1 MIKQSKSDKNIH
13 RKTKIQK
20 LVIQIIIKKEEM
32 EIIKYQLGRE
42 PENIGGIAVFCPF
55 EKPAV
60 LLTLPYSREYGV
72 FPTIY
77 WLSCPYLVKEV
88 SRLEDKGLI
97 RKYTV
102 MLEKDCSMKER
113 LMAAHQDYGV
123 VRMKLLSD
131 VSKRYLVDKKS
142 ILEVLSDSGIGGIRD
157 RKGIKCLHTHLADYL
172 VKEKN
177 PVGEQVW
184 KELAWPKDCHVC
196 DLDKVR
202 KRGR

>member
-1 MIKQSKSDKNIH
+1 
-13 RKTKIQK
+13 
-20 LVIQIIIKKEEM
+20 M

-97 RKYTV
+97 REYTV
-102 MLEKDCSMKER
+102 MLEKDCTLKER
-113 LMAAHQDYGV
+113 LMVAHQDYRLA
-123 VRMKLLSD
+123 RMKLLSNTNR
-131 VSKRYLVDKKS
+131 RYLSNKKP
-142 ILEVLSDSGIGGIRD
+142 ILEVLCESG
-157 RKGIKCLHTHLADYL
+157 
-172 VKEKN
+172 V
-177 PVGEQVW
+177 
-184 KELAWPKDCHVC
+184 
-196 DLDKVR
+196 
-202 KRGR
+202 